1 MRKLQN
7 DELHRATVDEFKVKK
22 KNPYVLLLDNVRS
35 LHNVGAAFRTADAF
49 LAEKIYLCGITG
61 TPPNRE
67 IAKTALGAT
76 ESVDWEYVKEASQV
90 LGQLKQK
97 GYILIAV
104 EQVENSTQLFDFQIE
119 AERKY
124 CFIFGNEVFGVQQ
137 ELVAKADICL
147 EIPQF
152 GTKHSLNIAVS
163 IGVVV
168 WDYLS
173 KLQKLT

>member
-7 DELHRATVDEFKVKK
+7 DELHRVSVEEFKVKK

-49 LAEKIYLCGITG
+49 LAGKIYLCGITG

-67 IAKTALGAT
+67 ITKTALGAT
-76 ESVDWEYVKEASQV
+76 QSVAWEYVPEAGMAIKTLQAE
-90 LGQLKQK
+90 
-97 GYILIAV
+97 GYRIIAV
-104 EQVENSTQLFDFQIE
+104 EQVEKSTSLFDFQVD
-119 AERKY
+119 ANQKY
-124 CFIFGNEVFGVQQ
+124 CFIFGNEVAGIQ
-137 ELVAKADICL
+137 EAVLTYADLCL

-163 IGVVV
+163 MGVVL
-168 WDYLS
+168 WDYLT
-173 KLQKLT
+173 KIKNIT